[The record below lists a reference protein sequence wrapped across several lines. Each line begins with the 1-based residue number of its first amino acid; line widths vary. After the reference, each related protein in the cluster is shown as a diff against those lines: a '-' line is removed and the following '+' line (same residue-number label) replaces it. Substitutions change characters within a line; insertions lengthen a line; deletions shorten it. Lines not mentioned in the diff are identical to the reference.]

1 MEQGTKNL
9 VCGEPF
15 RKASENLGVRLSSEA
30 LEQFETYVEGIKAWS
45 ARGSL
50 VSRNDLGV
58 LAERH
63 FLECLA
69 LVPFLPEGP
78 FDLLDLGSGAGLPGI
93 PVKIVRPEVH
103 VSLLESK
110 RTRTLFLAHIREVLG
125 LSGLEVI
132 RARAEQA
139 CLERD
144 YRTQFRVVTA
154 RAVTAFPLLWQLAVP
169 FLEPGGELIAFKGP
183 GEFAEVGESLPE
195 EVIGREEVLEI
206 PGAEAGRA
214 LVFLKI
220 DGDRMRE

>member
-1 MEQGTKNL
+1 M
-9 VCGEPF
+9 
-15 RKASENLGVRLSSEA
+15 EA

-78 FDLLDLGSGAGLPGI
+78 FDLLDLGSGAGFPGI

-154 RAVTAFPLLWQLAVP
+154 RAVAAFPLLWKLAVP
-169 FLEPGGELIAFKGP
+169 FLEPGGELIAFKGR

-214 LVFLKI
+214 LVFLRVG
-220 DGDRMRE
+220 GDRKRG